1 MWTSKPKMKAAMLV
15 NLGRLRIEWIEPTW
29 GQDTTIHLQDG
40 AAVQQDDAEQE
51 AAGAPEGEAAAAA
64 AQCGGAGAVLGPPR
78 HGRAPG
84 RGQVASSLAADVSPL
99 ILCRHN
105 H

>member
-15 NLGRLRIEWIEPTW
+15 NLGRLRIEWTEPTR

-40 AAVQQDDAEQE
+40 AAVQQDDAKQE
-51 AAGAPEGEAAAAA
+51 AAGAAEGEAAAAA
-64 AQCGGAGAVLGPPR
+64 AQCGGAAAVLGPPR

-84 RGQVASSLAADVSPL
+84 RGQVANSLAADVSPL

-105 H
+105 Y

>member
-1 MWTSKPKMKAAMLV
+1 MLV
-15 NLGRLRIEWIEPTW
+15 NWRWLRIEWIEPIW

-51 AAGAPEGEAAAAA
+51 AAGAAEGEAAAAA
-64 AQCGGAGAVLGPPR
+64 SECGGASAVLGPPR
-78 HGRAPG
+78 HGRTPG
-84 RGQVASSLAADVSPL
+84 RGQVDNSLAADVSPL

-105 H
+105 Y